1 MKIAFFILFL
11 MCFGTFV
18 SAQSWR
24 NSLQDARKMY
34 QEKAY
39 SEALQKYQEA
49 QKLAPKDIDLSTEI
63 AQAAYRSGDLQRA
76 EKAYQKSAKNSSE
89 KKQKAINQ
97 YNLGNSFYKQEK
109 LDQAIE
115 AYKNALR
122 NNPNDE
128 SARRNLVKAMTK
140 KEKKDQ
146 QKKQQPPQNKDDQND
161 QPNQKPP
168 ANSEKEN
175 QQNSNKNPKQAPK
188 QPNDG
193 AREEE
198 LDSKLSDLK
207 TNRILDE
214 LTKQEIETKKKMREQ
229 SSKSY
234 PKKRGKDW

>member
-1 MKIAFFILFL
+1 MKIVLFILL
-11 MCFGTFV
+11 VVCCGTIG

-24 NSLQDARKMY
+24 NSLQEARKMY

-39 SEALQKYQEA
+39 SEAFQKYQEA
-49 QKLAPKDIDLSTEI
+49 QKLAPKDIDLSNEI
-63 AQAAYRSGDLQRA
+63 AQSAYRAGELQRA
-76 EKAYQKSAKNSSE
+76 EEAYQKSAEKSSE
-89 KKQKAINQ
+89 KKQKAISQ

-122 NNPNDE
+122 NNPTDE
-128 SARRNLVKAMTK
+128 AARRNLVKAMTK
-140 KEKKDQ
+140 KEKKEQ
-146 QKKQQPPQNKDDQND
+146 QKKQQPPQNKDDQKD
-161 QPNQKPP
+161 QPQQKPP
-168 ANSEKEN
+168 TNSEKDN

-193 AREEE
+193 ARDEE

-214 LTKQEIETKKKMREQ
+214 LTKQEIETKKKIREQ
-229 SSKSY
+229 SSKNY